1 MSRLWRQENLSDIL
15 QYSSAVVVSLG
26 VAWPLVA
33 KTVCCSSSRMAVLTN
48 ITSAFIPL
56 VGGLVDNSQVEM
68 KEGVTG
74 KQEEDKDQKSQ
85 HEHDSR
91 KRQEQVLK

>member
-1 MSRLWRQENLSDIL
+1 MSRSWWEENLSDIS
-15 QYSSAVVVSLG
+15 QYSPTVVVSLG
-26 VAWPLVA
+26 VVWRRVVQ
-33 KTVCCSSSRMAVLTN
+33 TVCHSSSRMAVPTN
-48 ITSAFIPL
+48 ITSTFIPL

-68 KEGVTG
+68 EEGVTG

-91 KRQEQVLK
+91 ERQEQVLK

>member
-1 MSRLWRQENLSDIL
+1 MSRLWREENLSDIS

-26 VAWPLVA
+26 VVWRRVA
-33 KTVCCSSSRMAVLTN
+33 RIVCLSSSRMAVLTN
-48 ITSAFIPL
+48 ITSAFVPL

-68 KEGVTG
+68 EEGVTG

-91 KRQEQVLK
+91 ERQEQVLE

>member
-1 MSRLWRQENLSDIL
+1 MSRLWRQKNLSNIL

-26 VAWPLVA
+26 LVWPLMA
-33 KTVCCSSSRMAVLTN
+33 QTLCRSSSRMAVVTN

-68 KEGVTG
+68 EEGVTG

>member
-1 MSRLWRQENLSDIL
+1 MSRLWREENLSDIS

-26 VAWPLVA
+26 VVWCRVA
-33 KTVCCSSSRMAVLTN
+33 QSVCRSSSRMAVLTN

-68 KEGVTG
+68 KECVTS

-91 KRQEQVLK
+91 ERQEQVLK